1 MGKPSR
7 ETDDAAEGSPLTL
20 EAIMAEHQDAI
31 RRYVERQGF
40 HGADR
45 DDLVQEIFHG
55 AARSLSRFDPRLGTV
70 RAWLLRIAFNL
81 ISHERKRA
89 HRRHEALWPE
99 EALDELSSDAP
110 DSETRLIEAQRSE
123 ILAELLLSV
132 PPARREILVAHD
144 LEDEAVQD
152 IAEERALPR
161 STVWNH
167 LRLARLSLG
176 TAARRWL
183 ARNRGRGALIAPL
196 AVAFGLGE
204 ARAASGPLCRGPL
217 RHRDRVRR
225 LLDRARRAL
234 RRAPSH
240 GEARRASRSRRTSPV
255 APVPAL
261 AVGRWA
267 ARAAAGAV
275 AGALVLLAPAG
286 GGEFPLPNAHAVA
299 LRSPRVA
306 RPAPAGPAQHGSAVL
321 PSPQVPSKPL
331 GAGAVTRALQTA
343 SHDWATA
350 RSPSARARGEGAR
363 STPEQRLIRL
373 AIATLATG
381 RTVDARRL
389 LERHRHDF
397 PRGAYAG
404 DREELLR
411 WLRADVDRYGR
422 GHGPVSSI
430 PSPSR

>member
-7 ETDDAAEGSPLTL
+7 TIDDAAEGSPFTL
-20 EAIMAEHQDAI
+20 EAIMAEHQEAV

-55 AARSLSRFDPRLGTV
+55 AARSLPRFDPHLGTV

-144 LEDEAVQD
+144 LEEAAVQD
-152 IAEERALPR
+152 IAEERALPS

-176 TAARRWL
+176 AAARRWR
-183 ARNRGRGALIAPL
+183 ARNRGRGALLAPL
-196 AVAFGLGE
+196 AAAFGAGE
-204 ARAASGPLCRGPL
+204 ARASLGPL
-217 RHRDRVRR
+217 RRGSLRHTDRVRR

-234 RRAPSH
+234 RRSPPR
-240 GEARRASRSRRTSPV
+240 GEARRAARSRRTSPV
-255 APVPAL
+255 ATL
-261 AVGRWA
+261 AAGRWA
-267 ARAAAGAV
+267 ARAAAGVV

-286 GGEFPLPNAHAVA
+286 RGELPLPNAHAVA
-299 LRSPRVA
+299 LRPPHAA
-306 RPAPAGPAQHGSAVL
+306 RPALAWPAQHGSAVP
-321 PSPQVPSKPL
+321 PSPEVPSKPL
-331 GAGAVTRALQTA
+331 GAVAMTRALQTA
-343 SHDWATA
+343 SHDRAIA
-350 RSPSARARGEGAR
+350 RPPSARPRGGGAR
-363 STPEQRLIRL
+363 STPEQRMMRQ
-373 AIATLATG
+373 AIATLAAG

-389 LERHRHDF
+389 LERHQRAF
-397 PRGAYAG
+397 PQGAYAG
-404 DREELLR
+404 DREDLLR
-411 WLRADVDRYGR
+411 RLRADADLG
-422 GHGPVSSI
+422 GHGPGPVARI
-430 PSPSR
+430 PPRSR